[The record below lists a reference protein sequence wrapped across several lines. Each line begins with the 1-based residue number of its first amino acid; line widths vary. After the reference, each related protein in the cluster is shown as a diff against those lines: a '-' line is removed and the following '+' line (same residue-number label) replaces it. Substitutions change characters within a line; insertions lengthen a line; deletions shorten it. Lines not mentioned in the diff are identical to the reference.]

1 MTESTISDER
11 PSVLVPIQ
19 VLEGETLPEG
29 IPELLR
35 HAHVVVLGYHELPEQ
50 TPPGQGRMQFEERA
64 QRKLEE
70 FETVLETAGAT
81 VERRLVFTHDG
92 QQTID
97 RTIKEHDC
105 LAVLVPNS
113 CDPPE
118 SVFVPIRG
126 TVGASRLVSLVSGLF
141 ADENVDVT
149 LFHGLVDDE
158 SEADAEA
165 FVDGIADRLDD
176 AGVERDRIR
185 IQIDTAAIDVDRI
198 ATLAE
203 DHDVVVMGESDPSV
217 VTFVFG
223 MPATQLSRRFLGPI
237 LVVQRE
243 E

>member
-11 PSVLVPIQ
+11 PSVLVPIE
-19 VLEGETLPEG
+19 VLEGETLPDG

-50 TPPGQGRMQFEERA
+50 TAPGQARMQFEARA

-70 FETVLETAGAT
+70 FEAALETAGAT

-97 RTIKEHDC
+97 RIIKEHDC

-113 CDPPE
+113 CDPLE
-118 SVFVPIRG
+118 SVIVPIRD
-126 TVGASRLVSLVSGLF
+126 TVGANRIVSLVSGLF
-141 ADENVDVT
+141 AHEDADIT
-149 LFHGLVDDE
+149 LFHGLVREE
-158 SEADAEA
+158 SEADAGA
-165 FVDGIADRLDD
+165 FIDGIADRLVD
-176 AGVERDRIR
+176 AGIDRERIDVEIEPG
-185 IQIDTAAIDVDRI
+185 AVDVDRM
-198 ATLAE
+198 AALAE

-243 E
+243 D

>member
-1 MTESTISDER
+1 MSESTIADGR

-50 TPPGQGRMQFEERA
+50 TPPGQARMQFEERA

-70 FETVLETAGAT
+70 FESTLEDAGAT

-97 RTIKEHDC
+97 RTIEEHDC

-118 SVFVPIRG
+118 SVLVPIRG
-126 TVGASRLVSLVSGLF
+126 TVGASRLVQLVSGLF
-141 ADENVDVT
+141 SREDVDVT

-158 SEADAEA
+158 SESDAA
-165 FVDGIADRLDD
+165 TFVEGIADRLVD
-176 AGVERDRIR
+176 AGVDRDRIGVE
-185 IQIDTAAIDVDRI
+185 IDDEAVDIDRI
-198 ATLAE
+198 AAVAE
-203 DHDVVVMGESDPSV
+203 GYDVVVMGESDPSV

-223 MPATQLSRRFLGPI
+223 MPATQLAKRILSPV
-237 LVVQRE
+237 LVVQRGE
-243 E
+243 